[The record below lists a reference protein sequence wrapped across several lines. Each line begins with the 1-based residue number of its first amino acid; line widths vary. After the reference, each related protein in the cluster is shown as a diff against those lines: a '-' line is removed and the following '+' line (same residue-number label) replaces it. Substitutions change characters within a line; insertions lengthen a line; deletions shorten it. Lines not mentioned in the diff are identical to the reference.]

1 MQKAENFVLEAK
13 KRELLKKEASKRY
26 RKEGLIPA
34 VMYGHKE
41 NANILI
47 DNRVFSKMYSK
58 LTRATIIDLKI
69 DGVEHKV
76 LIKDYEKNHLKD
88 QFIHIDFFE
97 IDTTKPMH
105 VTIPV
110 EVVGSPV
117 GLRNGGLLEKHLP
130 AVEVSCLA
138 KDIVTHFEAN
148 VDALDLGQSFHVRDL
163 KLDPKVFKL
172 VTSAD
177 DVIAR
182 VSEPVKAEPEETA
195 APAAAEAAPAAEDAP
210 AAESK

>member
-163 KLDPKVFKL
+163 TLDPKVFKL

-182 VSEPVKAEPEETA
+182 VSEPVKAQPEETA
-195 APAAAEAAPAAEDAP
+195 APAAEAAPAA
-210 AAESK
+210 AESK